1 MATENAAG
9 QEPAEEVQEVVTGQD
24 SGDSEN
30 HVDAVDEVSSTE
42 GEQVNADKVDETED
56 EVTNDDDSIDDE
68 SSDDEDD
75 EEENPGDSDESKVKA
90 SEVKKLRRESAR
102 YRTER
107 NEAREKIETLTKDLD
122 SEREKISVLTKE
134 RDEAIMSLT
143 KSKIS
148 SETGVPVDLLPEG
161 DEEEI
166 RARAETLRDWKGTST
181 QGTVYVESVGKNTG
195 GVSKEE
201 IAREFMLGSLR

>member
-9 QEPAEEVQEVVTGQD
+9 QEPAEEVELVTGQD

-42 GEQVNADKVDETED
+42 GEQVNTDKVDETED
-56 EVTNDDDSIDDE
+56 EVTNDDEVTDNE
-68 SSDDEDD
+68 SSDGEDD

-107 NEAREKIETLTKDLD
+107 NEAREKIEDLTKDLD

-143 KSKIS
+143 KSRIS
-148 SETGVPVDLLPEG
+148 SDTGVPVDLLPEG

-181 QGTVYVESVGKNTG
+181 QGSVYVESVGKNTG

>member
-9 QEPAEEVQEVVTGQD
+9 QEPAEEVELVTGQD

-30 HVDAVDEVSSTE
+30 HVDTVDEVSSTE

-75 EEENPGDSDESKVKA
+75 EEKNPGDSDESKVKA

-107 NEAREKIETLTKDLD
+107 NEAREQIETLTKDLD

-166 RARAETLRDWKGTST
+166 RARAETLRDWKGTSS